1 VKENQR
7 KKYIQKIIEL
17 IDENE
22 DQGIKISFYSDEYVM
37 NVMNK
42 LYQKW
47 NENQQ
52 KGIPLDYATDE
63 ELFNLY
69 KRAIYYQSKPIRY
82 GYNIMYKER
91 PKEKHRMPTAWD
103 RFKEILRRLF
113 IGGG

>member
-1 VKENQR
+1 MKENQR

-17 IDENE
+17 VDENE
-22 DQGIKISFYSDEYVM
+22 DQRIKISFYSDEYVM
-37 NVMNK
+37 NIMNK

-52 KGIPLDYATDE
+52 KGIPLDYTTDE
-63 ELFNLY
+63 ELLNLY
-69 KRAIYYQSKPIRY
+69 KRALYYQSKPAQY
-82 GYNIMYKER
+82 SYDIMYKER

-103 RFKEILRRLF
+103 RFKEIFRRLF